1 MRAPMG
7 KFNSTTLRSEE
18 NRKMV
23 AAEPI
28 DGPLVEFLHLVPNQR
43 PARRADRAVGGVIP
57 ARALR
62 YCEAITSASAFGWY
76 LFLPIDF
83 KVVWD
88 GYDMLW
94 TYDGVDEWLPLT
106 REAVQYPQFSER
118 FDQIAPASVRGF
130 SPPFLTPS
138 IQPGGLQIWT
148 GCIAKTAPGW
158 SLLVRGVANLSKSA
172 SYEMLE
178 GIIETD
184 SWFGPLF
191 DNVRIVK
198 TDTPIEFR
206 SDVPFLQVQP
216 IRKEVYADKFLQNFI
231 VKDLDQMS
239 PENWEAFHRTV
250 VAPNVNPERKPGQYA
265 VSVRK
270 RAHHSRLLGPQWN
283 NGSRQVG
290 G

>member
-1 MRAPMG
+1 M
-7 KFNSTTLRSEE
+7 S
-18 NRKMV
+18 
-23 AAEPI
+23 AAASLN
-28 DGPLVEFLHLVPNQR
+28 GPLVEFFQMVPNAR
-43 PARRADRAVGGVIP
+43 PPCRADKAVGGVIP

-76 LFLPIDF
+76 VFLPVAF

-88 GYDMLW
+88 GHDMLW
-94 TYDGVDEWLPLT
+94 TYDGADEWLPLT
-106 REAVQYPQFSER
+106 RDAVQYPGFSEL
-118 FDQIAPASVRGF
+118 FDQIAPPNARSF

-158 SLLVRGVANLSKSA
+158 SLLVRGVANLSRNPI
-172 SYEMLE
+172 YQMLE

-184 SWFGPLF
+184 NWFGPLF
-191 DNVRIVK
+191 DNIRILK
-198 TDTPIEFR
+198 TDTPVEFR

-216 IRKEVYADKFLQNFI
+216 VRKDFYSDKFLQNFA
-231 VKDLDQMS
+231 VKELGQLS

-250 VAPNVNPERKPGQYA
+250 VVPNTSPERKRGQYA

-270 RAHHSRLLGPQWN
+270 NAGHSLAQ
-283 NGSRQVG
+283 QETIE
-290 G
+290 